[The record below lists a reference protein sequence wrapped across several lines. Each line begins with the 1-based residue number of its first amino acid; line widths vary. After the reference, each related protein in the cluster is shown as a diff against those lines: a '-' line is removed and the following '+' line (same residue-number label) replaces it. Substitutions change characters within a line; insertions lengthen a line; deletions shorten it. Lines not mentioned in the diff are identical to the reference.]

1 MGSNFLKTLGKAGFS
16 LVMLV
21 GSACLLVGL
30 SGCGRSSDSR
40 PAGDTPAV
48 PSPSPSVPKE
58 LLGVWKHATGKGTR
72 YYPKM
77 RLTFNERGIVT
88 LGDASHKDEW
98 IANYRAE
105 SDRLIFSD
113 KYGNTLHYDIGQL
126 SGSELF
132 LGNNV
137 LHHVGG
143 LSVLQEAYTFLEG
156 RWRHESDTQNG
167 SVALGTGPV
176 VDAKRQVQKIEATLA
191 KHEAIQ
197 KAALAERDEL
207 AARLR
212 SLGVNSAAD
221 LKGNVRG
228 QRVAVNLAKLAAEI
242 DGREQQLADSDT
254 ALLRAKSLVRKI
266 ESEEANLSDAEMRTL
281 AVQLKEVEER
291 TDRVPLPVTPLD
303 VDVAV
308 EKALKATPKKSK

>member
-1 MGSNFLKTLGKAGFS
+1 MKSNFLKTLGKAGFGC
-16 LVMLV
+16 VMLV
-21 GSACLLVGL
+21 GSAYLLMGV
-30 SGCGRSSDSR
+30 SGCGSASDSKQKSD
-40 PAGDTPAV
+40 PARVTP
-48 PSPSPSVPKE
+48 PSSVTKE
-58 LLGVWKHATGKGTR
+58 LLGVWTHTSGKGTR

-105 SDRLIFSD
+105 PDRLIFSD
-113 KYGNTLHYDIGQL
+113 KYGNALHYDIGQL
-126 SGSELF
+126 SGSELV
-132 LGNNV
+132 LANHV
-137 LHHVGG
+137 LHYVGG

-156 RWRHESDTQNG
+156 RWRHESDTQDG
-167 SVALGTGPV
+167 SVAPGTGPV
-176 VDAKRQVQKIEATLA
+176 ADAKRQVQKIEATLA

-197 KAALAERDEL
+197 KAALAERDES

-212 SLGVNSAAD
+212 SLGVNSAAE

-228 QRVAVNLAKLAAEI
+228 QRVAENLARLAAEI
-242 DGREQQLADSDT
+242 DGRERQLADIDT
-254 ALLRAKSLVRKI
+254 ARLRAKALVRKM

-308 EKALKATPKKSK
+308 EQALKATPKKSK